1 MQKTRVK
8 FKFPRWKLCWNHFNE
23 HYFGW
28 LERFVDGLIPWL
40 VLLLLFI
47 ILGEFSH
54 SLNVFHW
61 WWLDAVAEFF
71 ERYELFIRM
80 IDGIIISFFIL
91 ELYFH
96 YFRSRTFLG
105 FLKSSFLDILAV
117 LPLGFVFRVAR
128 LLRIRRISES
138 QSLLHVATKL
148 EKTAARL
155 VHEGEIASKAAKLE
169 KTAKLSRL
177 ISRIPRFFR
186 LARLRGFFKRK
197 KTG

>member
-1 MQKTRVK
+1 MQKTRAK
-8 FKFPRWKLCWNHFNE
+8 FKFPRWKLCWSHFNE

-61 WWLDAVAEFF
+61 GWLDAVAEFF
-71 ERYELFIRM
+71 EHYEKAIKI
-80 IDGIIISFFIL
+80 IDAVIIAFFVV

-96 YFRSRTFLG
+96 YFKSRTFLH

-117 LPLGFVFRVAR
+117 LPLGFVFRLAR
-128 LLRIRRISES
+128 LFRIRRISES
-138 QSLLHVATKL
+138 QSLLHLATKL

-155 VHEGEIASKAAKLE
+155 AHEGEIASKVAKLE
-169 KTAKLSRL
+169 KTTKLSRL
-177 ISRIPRFFR
+177 ITRVPRFLR

-197 KTG
+197 KTS